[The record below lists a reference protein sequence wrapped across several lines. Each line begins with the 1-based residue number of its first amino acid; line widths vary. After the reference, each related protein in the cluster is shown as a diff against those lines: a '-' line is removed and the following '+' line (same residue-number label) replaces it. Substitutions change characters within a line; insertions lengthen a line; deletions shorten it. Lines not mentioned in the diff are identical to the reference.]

1 MEVQAR
7 REPRLVLLAEALSLG
22 GLAAWATVIVPHAK
36 QEVGLDASVIA
47 LALVF
52 AGVLAAATM
61 LVAARMAPDRRLPAL
76 LIGTLALGAGLLSST
91 VGVTTP
97 GLLTSLVPV
106 AIGLGLVAALS
117 QPGDVQRFT
126 VAQLG
131 TAAAAAA
138 TGVLLASWLVA
149 VGAEYR
155 TVFVIGGVAALAAAV
170 PILRLE
176 GAASPALVRAVGS
189 RAAQFAGWTAL
200 LLALAVFIQRTPLLE
215 ADKAGFEALHGLGAT
230 PEIVETLLVEPSLR
244 NYVIIVILA
253 SLIGARLWGRTTPGR
268 TLLLVAGSGIVAYAA
283 VRLCWALWERPRP
296 EEVLDIDPV
305 NGHSWAAYPSFPS
318 GHVAVTTALALATG
332 TLIPKLR
339 YVMWT
344 YAVVIAFTRLAYGA
358 HFPSDVILGFV
369 LGYLAVR
376 TTITPLPGASS
387 QSPHGSQEE
396 APRPPR
402 AAFGAQVTRR
412 VRGR

>member
-52 AGVLAAATM
+52 ASVLAAATM
-61 LVAARMAPDRRLPAL
+61 LVAARIAPDRRLPAL
-76 LIGTLALGAGLLSST
+76 LIGALALGAGLLSST

-138 TGVLLASWLVA
+138 AGVLLASWLVA
-149 VGAEYR
+149 AGAEYR
-155 TVFVIGGVAALAAAV
+155 TVFVFGGVAALAAAV

-176 GAASPALVRAVGS
+176 GAASPALVRAVGW

-200 LLALAVFIQRTPLLE
+200 LLALAVSSST
-215 ADKAGFEALHGLGAT
+215 
-230 PEIVETLLVEPSLR
+230 
-244 NYVIIVILA
+244 
-253 SLIGARLWGRTTPGR
+253 GRR
-268 TLLLVAGSGIVAYAA
+268 
-283 VRLCWALWERPRP
+283 CWRP
-296 EEVLDIDPV
+296 
-305 NGHSWAAYPSFPS
+305 
-318 GHVAVTTALALATG
+318 
-332 TLIPKLR
+332 
-339 YVMWT
+339 
-344 YAVVIAFTRLAYGA
+344 
-358 HFPSDVILGFV
+358 
-369 LGYLAVR
+369 
-376 TTITPLPGASS
+376 
-387 QSPHGSQEE
+387 
-396 APRPPR
+396 
-402 AAFGAQVTRR
+402 TRR
-412 VRGR
+412 ASKRSTASARRRRSSRSCSSSRACATT

>member
-230 PEIVETLLVEPSLR
+230 PEIVEKLLVEPSLR

>member
-1 MEVQAR
+1 MGARTR
-7 REPRLVLLAEALSLG
+7 REPRLVLLAEALSVG
-22 GLAAWATVIVPHAK
+22 GFAAWATVIVPHA
-36 QEVGLDASVIA
+36 QREVGLDASMIA

-52 AGVLAAATM
+52 AGVLAATTM
-61 LVAARMAPDRRLPAL
+61 LAAARIAPDRRLPAL
-76 LIGTLALGAGLLSST
+76 LIGALTLGAGLLSST

-97 GLLTSLVPV
+97 GLLTSLAPV

-117 QPGDVQRFT
+117 QAGDAPRFA

-131 TAAAAAA
+131 IVAAAAAA
-138 TGVLLASWLVA
+138 GVLLALWLVA
-149 VGAEYR
+149 AGAEYR
-155 TVFVIGGVAALAAAV
+155 TVFVLGGVAALAAVV

-176 GAASPALVRAVGS
+176 GAASPALVRAVGW
-189 RAAQFAGWTAL
+189 RAAGFAGWTAL
-200 LLALAVFIQRTPLLE
+200 LLALAQFIHRTPLLE

-230 PEIVETLLVEPSLR
+230 PEIVEKLLVEPSLR

-253 SLIGARLWGRTTPGR
+253 SLIGARLWGRMTPGR
-268 TLLLVAGSGIVAYAA
+268 TLLLVAGSAIVAYVA
-283 VRLCWALWERPRP
+283 VRTCWALWERPRP
-296 EEVLDIDPV
+296 EEVLDIDTV

-318 GHVAVTTALALATG
+318 GHVAVTTALALATAA
-332 TLIPKLR
+332 LIPKLR

-376 TTITPLPGASS
+376 TTITPLSGASS
-387 QSPHGSQEE
+387 QSPSGSHKE
-396 APRPPR
+396 APRPAR
-402 AAFGAQVTRR
+402 AAPGALVMRR